1 MLITLSK
8 DVIFIIFFILISVH
22 CYIINNLFSCIE
34 IKVSSVRE
42 LAKLRDSE
50 QLQKVISQIEKHSKV
65 PRKSADIV
73 GPVECDPEYQLI
85 VEANNMAVDIDNEIG
100 NNSYIEFLF
109 VKHMYWYIIFIFFS
123 YYT

>member
-1 MLITLSK
+1 MSA
-8 DVIFIIFFILISVH
+8 H
-22 CYIINNLFSCIE
+22 CYSINNLFSCIE

-50 QLQKVISQIEKHSKV
+50 QLQKVMSQIEKHSKV

-73 GPVECDPEYQLI
+73 GPVESDPEYQLI

-100 NNSYIEFLF
+100 DRT
-109 VKHMYWYIIFIFFS
+109 VA
-123 YYT
+123 